1 MLTSKLRLNML
12 HSVTMVVRMDGPRP
26 IALSFMWGL
35 GMNFTETMKTGFA
48 ATAVSLSLSCVL
60 AVPAKADGE
69 VEQRILTN
77 AITNILQDIRDQIQS
92 RKLLPPPMPGRL
104 RFTAEESDFDN
115 RHPFAAQDPSNP
127 FEALAY
133 TKAYTKAPPL
143 AAPAPTWLF
152 GVNAILSGDRTTS
165 IGSVATTTTAVGA
178 FDATKIGIFTASDAL
193 TFLATGSDSWSRIPA
208 QFFNS
213 SMPSG
218 SGTVAYTNGG
228 FSTDFT
234 VTSSWISNSGI
245 AAPANSSLITD
256 TGNVQYKFD
265 LGQSWFIEPTGGVT
279 YTNFY
284 TANFGTSTGTSTEVH
299 GGGRIGTE
307 VMWGAIKLQPSIT
320 GAAFEI
326 VSVSGAGG
334 VAAAGAPN
342 VAAQLNQLGGRGSA
356 KVDFIWTSKFSTF
369 VEGHISS
376 VAGTQTVGASGGLRY
391 TF

>member
-1 MLTSKLRLNML
+1 
-12 HSVTMVVRMDGPRP
+12 
-26 IALSFMWGL
+26 
-35 GMNFTETMKTGFA
+35 MNFTNTVKTGLS
-48 ATAVSLSLSCVL
+48 ATALSLALSSVV
-60 AVPAKADGE
+60 AVPAKADGD
-69 VEQRILTN
+69 VEQRILAN
-77 AITNILQDIRDQIQS
+77 AITNILQSVRDEIQS
-92 RKLLPPPMPGRL
+92 RKLLPPPAPGRF
-104 RFTAEESDFDN
+104 RFSAEESDFDN

-143 AAPAPTWLF
+143 AAAPAPVWLY
-152 GVNAILSGDRTTS
+152 GINGIISGDRTTS
-165 IGSVATTTTAVGA
+165 IGTVATTTTAVGA
-178 FDATKIGIFTASDAL
+178 VDVTKIGIFTASDAL

-208 QFFNS
+208 QFFKS
-213 SMPSG
+213 STPSG

-228 FSTDFT
+228 FSTDHT
-234 VTSSWISNSGI
+234 VTSSWTSNSVIGLGI
-245 AAPANSSLITD
+245 AAPANSSLVSY

-265 LGQSWFIEPTGGVT
+265 LGNSWFIEPTAGLI

-284 TANFGTSTGTSTEVH
+284 TANFGASTGTSTEVH
-299 GGGRIGTE
+299 GGGRVGTE
-307 VMWGAIKLQPSIT
+307 VMWGAIKVQPSIT

-342 VAAQLNQLGGRGSA
+342 VTAQLNQLGGRGSA
-356 KVDFIWTSKFSTF
+356 KLDFLWTSKFSTF
-369 VEGHISS
+369 LEGHISS